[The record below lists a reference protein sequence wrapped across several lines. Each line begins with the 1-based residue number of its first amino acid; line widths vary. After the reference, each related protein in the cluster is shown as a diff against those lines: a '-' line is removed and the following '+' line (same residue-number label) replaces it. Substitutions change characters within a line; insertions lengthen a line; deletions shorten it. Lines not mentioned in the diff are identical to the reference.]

1 MSNIRLLLT
10 LAVLLACNGLQAAIT
25 APDAIEAG
33 QLAVCKSTAPAT
45 WTVYPQEYRGSYY
58 VADGG
63 CTCVIASPVKGAIT
77 VMAATIDDNG
87 GVDIAEHTLYNGE
100 PAPDADKTD
109 PTPAPVPAPET
120 IESVIAAA
128 DVKATAADLNA
139 LANAFDVA
147 AQSIANG
154 AVTTPAGARETFRAV
169 WLQSAAK
176 TNPEAIDAL
185 SGLIDKLSGM
195 VDNSSIQTIQRD
207 YIAAAKAL
215 QTKADKLKAAPV
227 QAKPAG
233 GCPSG
238 KCPLKTYKM
247 WGA

>member
-1 MSNIRLLLT
+1 MSYKRLLLT
-10 LAVLLACNGLQAAIT
+10 LAVLFVCNGVQAAIT
-25 APDAIEAG
+25 APDAVEAG
-33 QLAVCKSTAPAT
+33 QLAVCKSDTPAT

-58 VADGG
+58 VAYGG
-63 CTCVIASPVKGAIT
+63 CTCVIASPVKGVVTII
-77 VMAATIDDNG
+77 AASVNDAG
-87 GVDIAEHTLYNGE
+87 GVDIAEHTLYNGQQAPDK
-100 PAPDADKTD
+100 PAPNND
-109 PTPAPVPAPET
+109 VIPAPET

-147 AQSIANG
+147 AQSIVNG

-195 VDNSSIQTIQRD
+195 VDNSSLQTIQRD
-207 YIAAAKAL
+207 YVAAAKAL
-215 QTKADKLKAAPV
+215 QAKADKLKAAPV

-238 KCPLKTYKM
+238 KCPLKTYKI

>member
-1 MSNIRLLLT
+1 MSYRAYT
-10 LAVLLACNGLQAAIT
+10 LALMLLLACNGLQAAIT
-25 APDAIEAG
+25 APDAVEAG
-33 QLAVCKSTAPAT
+33 QLAVCKSDTPAT
-45 WTVYPQEYRGSYY
+45 WTVYPQDYRGSYY
-58 VADGG
+58 VADDG
-63 CTCVIASPVKGAIT
+63 CTCVIASPVKGVIT
-77 VMAATIDDNG
+77 VMAATVNDAG

-100 PAPDADKTD
+100 PAPNADKTD
-109 PTPAPVPAPET
+109 PTPAPIPAPET
-120 IESVIAAA
+120 IESAIVEA

-147 AQSIANG
+147 AQSIVNG

-195 VDNSSIQTIQRD
+195 VDNSSLQTIQRD
-207 YIAAAKAL
+207 YVAAAKAL
-215 QTKADKLKAAPV
+215 QAKADKLKAAPV

-238 KCPLKTYKM
+238 KCPLKTYKI